1 LQQQHSSKDW
11 EQRDVQF
18 MQSARQMY
26 SVLASKTTT
35 LDSDPH
41 TYPQR
46 YAQAHMLGRAQKL
59 A

>member
-1 LQQQHSSKDW
+1 
-11 EQRDVQF
+11 